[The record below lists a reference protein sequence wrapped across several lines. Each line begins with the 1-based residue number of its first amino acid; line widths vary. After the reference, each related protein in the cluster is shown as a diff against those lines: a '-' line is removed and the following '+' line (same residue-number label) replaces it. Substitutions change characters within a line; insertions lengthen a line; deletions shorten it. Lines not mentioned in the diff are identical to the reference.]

1 MARCAQCGLES
12 AAEARFCP
20 GCGASLER
28 IAPERRKLATI
39 LFCDVSGSTGLGER
53 LDAESVREIMLRYFR
68 AMREAIDRHGGTVE
82 KFIGDAVVAVFGV
95 PVAHEDDAVRAVR
108 AAAEMRE
115 RVAELNDHLD
125 AGFGVRLAIH
135 MGLHSGEV
143 VSGDASSGGTLVT
156 GDAVNVAARLQQA
169 AAPGD
174 ILLGESTY
182 RLARHAVSAELV
194 EPVAAKG
201 KSQPVTAYR
210 LLSVPPGG
218 TASARPAKAPMV
230 GRTEEL
236 ETLDAAFAE
245 AVRSR
250 SCRLCVVVG
259 EAGVGKS
266 RLAAEFQ
273 RGVDGTV
280 LYGQC
285 LPYGEG
291 ITYWPLAE
299 VVRQA
304 AAIRDEHSVGA
315 ARARI
320 STLLAGEPTGSRVA
334 SVLWQALGL
343 AEGTASSA
351 DIAWAARK
359 FLEALARERPL
370 VVCLDELQ
378 WAEASFL
385 DLIESTVARSRA
397 APILLLGLARPEFL
411 RQRPGWQTLRLEPL
425 PDVEATQLV
434 AQLAD
439 LDEDTGSRVIARAE
453 GNPLFVEEL
462 VAAIV
467 EDPALELPP
476 TLDAL
481 LSARLDRLQPTA
493 RAVIERGSIEGQTF
507 HRGAIEALSDDLS
520 GPGVGAAL
528 EALTAAELIHPSQ
541 SSFAG
546 DVSYRFHH
554 ILVRDAAYRGIA
566 KKVRAELH
574 EQFADWLLQAVGE
587 RVAEHEEVLGYQLE
601 QSYRLRAELGN
612 VDPPTLVVASRA
624 AGWLASAGRR
634 AFARGDMA
642 AAAGLLRRAARLL
655 DADPP
660 RRLELLPELG
670 KACRFAGDRTG
681 AEAVLREAVDQSVVL
696 GDRRLMTLSRVEHTF
711 MRLYTDPDVETEEAL
726 RVAEEALGVF
736 TELADEGGLAQ
747 AWALIGHANWLLC
760 RGTRMEEAF
769 TRALECTQRAGD
781 PREQG
786 WILRMLALVY
796 YHGPTPVAD
805 AIERCEEILRLGQGH
820 AAIEVST
827 RAKIAGLEAMRGRF
841 DVARDLYQQCRK
853 VGEEFALGP
862 VLAALPNY
870 SGPIELLAGDLEAA
884 ERELRSGCEALE
896 RLGETST
903 LSTSAA
909 LLARTLE
916 LQGQLDEAERFTI
929 LSEQTASDDDLAS
942 QTTWR
947 GVRARVLA
955 QHGELEQAE
964 RLAREGARVAARTD
978 FLVWRGEA
986 LLDLAEVLRL
996 SGDPLGSSS
1005 SAEEAL
1011 QLFEAKGH
1019 LVLRDRTR
1027 ALFPGPVEVRPA

>member
-1 MARCAQCGLES
+1 M
-12 AAEARFCP
+12 
-20 GCGASLER
+20 
-28 IAPERRKLATI
+28 

-68 AMREAIDRHGGTVE
+68 EMRLTVERHGGTVE
-82 KFIGDAVVAVFGV
+82 KFIGDAVMAIFGV

-108 AAAEMRE
+108 AASEMRK
-115 RVAELNDHLD
+115 RLAELNEYLD
-125 AGFGVRLAIH
+125 ADFGVRLAVRI
-135 MGLHSGEV
+135 GLYSGEV
-143 VSGDASSGGTLVT
+143 VSGGALVT

-169 AAPGD
+169 AAPGE
-174 ILLGESTY
+174 ILLGEPTY
-182 RLARHAVSAELV
+182 RLARHVARAELV
-194 EPVAAKG
+194 EPVDAKG

-210 LLSVPPGG
+210 LISALAGG
-218 TASARPAKAPMV
+218 TVASVRPAKAPMV
-230 GRTEEL
+230 GRAEEL
-236 ETLDAAFAE
+236 ETLNTSFAE

-250 SCRLCVVVG
+250 SCRLCAVVG

-273 RGVDGTV
+273 RGVAATV
-280 LYGQC
+280 VYGPC

-304 AAIRDEHSVGA
+304 AGIGDPDSVGE

-320 STLLAGEPTGSRVA
+320 STLLAGEPRGSRVA

-343 AEGTASSA
+343 AEGAASSA

-378 WAEASFL
+378 WAEESFL
-385 DLIESTVARSRA
+385 DLIESVVARSRA

-411 RQRPGWQTLRLEPL
+411 RQRPGWTTLRLEPL
-425 PDVEATQLV
+425 ADAEATQLV
-434 AQLAD
+434 AQLAE
-439 LDEDTGSRVIARAE
+439 LGEDTRSRVIARAG

-462 VAAIV
+462 VAAVV
-467 EDPALELPP
+467 EDPELELPP

-481 LSARLDRLQPTA
+481 LSARLDRLEPTA
-493 RAVIERGSIEGQTF
+493 RAVIERGSIEGQAF
-507 HRGAIEALSDDLS
+507 HRGAVESLSDDIP
-520 GPGVGAAL
+520 GPAVAAAL
-528 EALTAAELIHPSQ
+528 KALTDAELIHPSQ

-546 DVSYRFHH
+546 DVSYRFRH
-554 ILVRDAAYRGIA
+554 ILIRDAAYRGIA

-574 EQFADWLLQAVGE
+574 ERFADWLLQAVGE

-612 VDPPTLVVASRA
+612 VDAPTLAVASRA

-642 AAAGLLRRAARLL
+642 AAAGLLRRAVRLL

-670 KACRFAGDRTG
+670 KACRFAGDRAG
-681 AEAVLREAVDQSVVL
+681 AEAVLREAVDQSL
-696 GDRRLMTLSRVEHTF
+696 AIGDRRLMTLSRVEHTF

-747 AWALIGHANWLLC
+747 AWALVGHANWLLC
-760 RGTRMEEAF
+760 HGARMEEAF

-796 YHGPTPVAD
+796 YHGPTPVAG
-805 AIERCEEILRLGQGH
+805 AIERCQEILRLGQGH

-841 DVARDLYQQCRK
+841 DVARDLYEQCRK
-853 VGEEFALGP
+853 VGEEFGLGP

-870 SGPIELLAGDLEAA
+870 SGPIELLAGDLGAA
-884 ERELRSGCEALE
+884 ERELRAGCEALE
-896 RLGETST
+896 SLGETST

-929 LSEQTASDDDLAS
+929 LSEQTASADDLAS

-955 QHGELEQAE
+955 RHGDLEQAE
-964 RLAREGARVAARTD
+964 RLAREGACVAARTD

-996 SGDPLGSSS
+996 SGDSLGSSS

-1011 QLFEAKGH
+1011 QLFDAKGH
-1019 LVLRDRTR
+1019 VVLRDRTR
-1027 ALFPGPVEVRPA
+1027 ALLPEPVELRPA

>member
-1 MARCAQCGLES
+1 M
-12 AAEARFCP
+12 
-20 GCGASLER
+20 
-28 IAPERRKLATI
+28 

-68 AMREAIDRHGGTVE
+68 EMRLTIDRHGGTVE
-82 KFIGDAVVAVFGV
+82 KFIGDAVVGVFGV

-108 AAAEMRE
+108 AASEMHE
-115 RVAELNDHLD
+115 RLAELNEHLD
-125 AGFGVRLAIH
+125 AGFGVRLAVRI
-135 MGLHSGEV
+135 GLYSGEV
-143 VSGDASSGGTLVT
+143 VSGDASSGGVLVT

-169 AAPGD
+169 AAPGE
-174 ILLGESTY
+174 ILLGGPTY
-182 RLARHAVSAELV
+182 RLARHVISAELI
-194 EPVAAKG
+194 EPVDAKG

-210 LLSVPPGG
+210 LLSVLAGG
-218 TASARPAKAPMV
+218 TASARPARAPMV
-230 GRTEEL
+230 GRREEL
-236 ETLDAAFAE
+236 ETLNAAFAE
-245 AVRSR
+245 AVGSR
-250 SCRLCVVVG
+250 SCRLCVIVG

-273 RGVDGTV
+273 RRLAGTV
-280 LYGQC
+280 LYGQS

-299 VVRQA
+299 VIRQA
-304 AAIRDEHSVGA
+304 AGIRDEHSVRA

-320 STLLAGEPTGSRVA
+320 STLLAGEPRRSRVA

-343 AEGTASSA
+343 AEGAASSV

-359 FLEALARERPL
+359 FVEALARERPL

-385 DLIESTVARSRA
+385 DLIESVVARSRD

-411 RQRPGWQTLRLEPL
+411 RQRPGWATLRLEPL
-425 PDVEATQLV
+425 ADVEATELV

-439 LDEDTGSRVIARAE
+439 LGEDTRSRVIARAE

-467 EDPALELPP
+467 EDPELELPP

-481 LSARLDRLQPTA
+481 LSARLDRLEPTA
-493 RAVIERGSIEGQTF
+493 RTVIERGSIEGEAF
-507 HRGAIEALSDDLS
+507 HRGAVEALSDDLS
-520 GPGVGAAL
+520 GPSIAGAL
-528 EALTAAELIHPSQ
+528 EALAAAELIHPSQ

-554 ILVRDAAYRGIA
+554 ILIRDAAYRGIA

-574 EQFADWLLQAVGE
+574 ERFANWLLQAVGE

-612 VDPPTLVVASRA
+612 VDAPTQGVANRA
-624 AGWLASAGRR
+624 AEWLASAGRR

-660 RRLELLPELG
+660 RRLELMPELG
-670 KACRFAGDRTG
+670 KACRFAGDRAG
-681 AEAVLREAVDQSVVL
+681 AEAALREAVDQSVAI
-696 GDRRLMTLSRVEHTF
+696 GDRRLTTLSRVEHTF
-711 MRLYTDPDVETEEAL
+711 MRLYTDPDVETEDVL

-760 RGTRMEEAF
+760 HGTRMEEAF
-769 TRALECTQRAGD
+769 TSALECAQRAGD

-786 WILRMLALVY
+786 WNLRMLALVY
-796 YHGPTPVAD
+796 YHGPTPVDD
-805 AIERCEEILRLGQGH
+805 AIERCEEILRLGRGH

-841 DVARDLYQQCRK
+841 DIARDLYQQCRK
-853 VGEEFALGP
+853 VGEEFGLGP

-870 SGPIELLAGDLEAA
+870 SGPIELLAGNLEAA

-896 RLGETST
+896 SLGETST

-916 LQGQLDEAERFTI
+916 IQGQLDEADRFTV
-929 LSEQTASDDDLAS
+929 LSEQTASGDDLAS

-955 QHGELEQAE
+955 RRGQFEQAE
-964 RLAREGARVAARTD
+964 RLAREAVTVAARTD

-986 LLDLAEVLRL
+986 LLDLAAVLRL
-996 SGDPLGSSS
+996 SGDSRGSSS

-1019 LVLRDRTR
+1019 IIFRERTR
-1027 ALFPGPVEVRPA
+1027 ALLHKPVELRPA

>member
-1 MARCAQCGLES
+1 M
-12 AAEARFCP
+12 
-20 GCGASLER
+20 
-28 IAPERRKLATI
+28 
-39 LFCDVSGSTGLGER
+39 LFCDVSGSTALGER
-53 LDAESVREIMLRYFR
+53 LDAESMRDIMGRYYRE
-68 AMREAIDRHGGTVE
+68 MRLTIERHSGTVE
-82 KFIGDAVVAVFGV
+82 KFIGDAVMAVFGV

-108 AAAEMRE
+108 AAFDMRE
-115 RVAELNDHLD
+115 RLAELNDQLE
-125 AGFGVRLAIH
+125 AAFGVRLVVHI
-135 MGLHSGEV
+135 GLHSGEV
-143 VSGDASSGGTLVT
+143 VAGDASGGGALVT
-156 GDAVNVAARLQQA
+156 GDAVNVAARLQHA
-169 AAPGD
+169 AAPGE
-174 ILLGESTY
+174 ILLGEPTY
-182 RLARHAVSAELV
+182 RLARHAISAEPV
-194 EPVAAKG
+194 EPVDAEG
-201 KSQPVTAYR
+201 KSQAVSAYR
-210 LLSVPPGG
+210 LISAPAGG
-218 TASARPAKAPMV
+218 AAGTRPAKAVMV

-236 ETLDAAFAE
+236 ETLNAAFAE
-245 AVRSR
+245 AVASR
-250 SCRLCVVVG
+250 SCRLCVIVG

-266 RLAAEFQ
+266 RLAGEFQ
-273 RGVDGTV
+273 RGLAGRV
-280 LYGQC
+280 LSGQC

-299 VVRQA
+299 IVRQA
-304 AAIRDEHSVGA
+304 ARIRDTHSASA

-320 STLLAGEPTGSRVA
+320 SALLVGEARGSRVA
-334 SVLWQALGL
+334 SVLCQALGL
-343 AEGTASSA
+343 AEGSASSA
-351 DIAWAARK
+351 DIAWAARI
-359 FLEALARERPL
+359 FVEVLAREQPL

-378 WAEASFL
+378 WAEPSFL
-385 DLIESTVARSRA
+385 DLIESVVARSR

-411 RQRPGWQTLRLEPL
+411 RQRPGWATLRLEPL
-425 PDVEATQLV
+425 ADVEAAELV
-434 AQLAD
+434 AALAD
-439 LDEDTGSRVIARAE
+439 LGEEVQSRVIARAE
-453 GNPLFVEEL
+453 GNPLYVEEL

-481 LSARLDRLQPTA
+481 LSARLDRLEPTA
-493 RAVIERGSIEGQTF
+493 RAVIERGSIEGKAF
-507 HRGAIEALSDDLS
+507 HRGAVEFLSDDLS
-520 GPGVGAAL
+520 GPSVAEAL
-528 EALTAAELIHPSQ
+528 EALAAAELIHPSQ
-541 SSFAG
+541 SSFTG

-554 ILVRDAAYRGIA
+554 TLIRDAAYRGIA

-574 EQFADWLLQAVGE
+574 ERFADWLLQAVGE

-601 QSYRLRAELGN
+601 QSYRLRAELGH
-612 VDPPTLVVASRA
+612 VDAPALLVAGRA

-634 AFARGDMA
+634 AFARGDMG
-642 AAAGLLRRAARLL
+642 AAAGLLRRAVRLL

-670 KACRFAGDRTG
+670 KACRFAGDRAG
-681 AEAVLREAVDQSVVL
+681 ADAVLREAIDRSVAI
-696 GDRRLMTLSRVEHTF
+696 GDRRLVTLSRVEHTF
-711 MRLYTDPDVETEEAL
+711 MRLYTDPEVETGDAL

-760 RGTRMEEAF
+760 HGARMEEAF
-769 TRALECTQRAGD
+769 TRALELTQSAGD

-805 AIERCEEILRLGQGH
+805 AIEHCEEILRLGQGH

-841 DVARDLYQQCRK
+841 EIARDLYQQCRR

-870 SGPIELLAGDLEAA
+870 SGPIELLAGDLDAA

-896 RLGETST
+896 SLGETST
-903 LSTSAA
+903 LSTCAA

-916 LQGQLDEAERFTI
+916 LKGQLDEAERLTI
-929 LSEQTASDDDLAS
+929 LSEQTASKDDLAS

-947 GVRARVLA
+947 SVRARVLA
-955 QHGELEQAE
+955 RHGDLEQAA

-996 SGDPLGSSS
+996 SGDSLGSSS

-1019 LVLRDRTR
+1019 VVLRDRTR
-1027 ALFPGPVEVRPA
+1027 ALLPEQAELRPA